1 MEKHI
6 KLVAVLNIV
15 FRCFML
21 LGAIAL
27 FVIAS
32 LFGYIMDFLE
42 RRGELSADEVPR
54 EILDLIPGL
63 LIVIGILMA
72 IVSIA
77 AIVGSLGLMKK
88 KEWGR
93 ITVIAVSFLN
103 LIHVPLGTAL
113 GVYSLWVLLNDEIVR
128 LYNPLPQNQ
137 PAKVQS

>member
-6 KLVAVLNIV
+6 KLVVVLNIV
-15 FRCFML
+15 FRSFML
-21 LGAIAL
+21 LGAVAL
-27 FVIAS
+27 FFVAA

-42 RRGELSADEVPR
+42 RKGELSADDVPR
-54 EILDLIPGL
+54 ELLDLVPAL
-63 LIVIGILMA
+63 LIIIGILMA
-72 IVSIA
+72 LVSIA

-93 ITVIAVSFLN
+93 ITVIVVSFVN

-137 PAKVQS
+137 PANVHS